1 MHLIYIDDSHDEELY
16 VFSALALPVDQWRQ
30 AYQQVRDWRQSLQ
43 KTNGI
48 DVHKELHAWKFIS
61 GRGRPS
67 DRIITKKERAA
78 IFREGILLVSKLP
91 GARLFNIVFPKK
103 EDERAFEELLNRI
116 NLALRGWGS
125 YGMLICDQGKE
136 KIYTMLA
143 RRMPSYNPLPLRF
156 DAKTDMELNYRNTP
170 IERIVEDP
178 FFKDS
183 EQSYFIQL
191 VDFIAYALL
200 RRERPIPSKSKYDAH
215 LFFDQL
221 TDILVREASRN
232 DPEGIIRHK

>member
-1 MHLIYIDDSHDEELY
+1 MTLTTIKIY

-43 KTNGI
+43 KIYGI

-78 IFREGILLVSKLP
+78 IFREGISLVSKLP
-91 GARLFNIVFPKK
+91 GARLFNVIFPKK
-103 EDERAFEELLNRI
+103 EDERAFEELLHGI
-116 NLALRGWGS
+116 NLALRTWGS

-143 RRMPSYNPLPLRF
+143 RRMPSYNPIPLRF
-156 DAKTDMELNYRNTP
+156 DAQASMGLSHCHIP
-170 IERIVEDP
+170 IERIIEDP

-183 EQSYFIQL
+183 RQSYFIQL
-191 VDFIAYALL
+191 VDFVAYALL
-200 RRERPIPSKSKYDAH
+200 RRERPIPI
-215 LFFDQL
+215 FDQL
-221 TDILVREASRN
+221 ADILVREASRK
-232 DPEGIIRHK
+232 DPEGIMRP

>member
-1 MHLIYIDDSHDEELY
+1 MHLFYIDDSHDEEVY
-16 VFSALALPVDQWRQ
+16 VFSALALPVGQWRQ

-43 KTNGI
+43 RTNGI
-48 DVHKELHAWKFIS
+48 DVHKELHAWKLIS

-91 GARLFNIVFPKK
+91 GARLFNVIFPKK
-103 EDERAFEELLNRI
+103 EDERAYEELLNGI
-116 NLALRGWGS
+116 NRVLQAWGS
-125 YGMLICDQGKE
+125 FGMLICDQGKE

-143 RRMPSYNPLPLRF
+143 RRMTSYNPIPLRF
-156 DAKTDMELNYRNTP
+156 DAKTSIGLSYRNIP
-170 IERIVEDP
+170 IERIIEAP

-191 VDFIAYALL
+191 VDFVAYSLL
-200 RRERPIPSKSKYDAH
+200 RRERLIPSKSKYDVH

-221 TDILVREASRN
+221 ADLLVREANRK
-232 DPEGIIRHK
+232 DPEGIMRP

>member
-1 MHLIYIDDSHDEELY
+1 MHLLYIDDSHDEKIY
-16 VFSALALPVDQWRQ
+16 VFSALALPVNQWRQ

-43 KTNGI
+43 KTKGI

-91 GARLFNIVFPKK
+91 GARLFNVIFPKK
-103 EDERAFEELLNRI
+103 EDERAFEELLHGI
-116 NLALRGWGS
+116 NLALRAWGS

-143 RRMPSYNPLPLRF
+143 RRMPSYNLIPLRF
-156 DAKTDMELNYRNTP
+156 DAQASMGLSHRNIP
-170 IERIVEDP
+170 IERIIEDP

-183 EQSYFIQL
+183 RQSYFIQL
-191 VDFIAYALL
+191 VDFVAYALL

-221 TDILVREASRN
+221 AEILVREANSK
-232 DPEGIIRHK
+232 DPESIIRP